1 MSGHRTHG
9 IRLPDRNSRIRPR
22 AVNAPASL
30 SETLRG
36 RLAEGQPV
44 DAVLEGWALLDSTL
58 THDPAAFA
66 EALGEAAKLDT
77 TAGFAAIAPEGSLG
91 AAVISPTGALAQADP
106 QFIKWFGDPTDIP
119 AFRRLVRLAQKQG
132 QASGLVETEDGGVIA
147 ACAAVE
153 TLAVRW
159 PLSDASRAQ
168 LMLPGRRVC
177 LLGFAPS
184 RVSDLAQ
191 RAAQA
196 FGFTPL
202 EARLSEALLD
212 APNLNEA
219 AERIGVGRETARE
232 ALKKAMRKAGARR
245 SPDLVRRMMDLMSG
259 MGAPIG
265 DVEAVLRALFGATP
279 AEAKAAAR
287 FAEGLTAREVAAA
300 LGVKEATVRG
310 QLKAVFAKTGVN
322 KAKDLVRLTVEA
334 GALTAFTE
342 ASETVVE
349 PVDPEGRP
357 RVLSLE
363 GGRRVAFVD
372 YGPKG
377 GRPVV
382 VFHGYSTGRIL
393 PITFVALL
401 HRAGYRP
408 LAVQRPGFGLT
419 DPAPTPEVHLAT
431 QADDLIAVLTA
442 LKLRKVDIMV
452 RDGSTAA
459 GLAFAAR
466 YGDRIARGLLMNPR
480 APREIERSQLS
491 LIGAVSRSMLKHPEL
506 ITPLGEMLR
515 RQTRT
520 DLLTRTVRKSM
531 ETAPA
536 DKAAT
541 DDPLIL
547 ARLLRDARGMS
558 ARTIA
563 GWAAEMAVYALGWT
577 LPDTIGGD
585 RWNLLFCEGLQ
596 WPVQVEH
603 WRAAFPDAPITFIKD
618 AGFLAY
624 YTHPVEVIA
633 ALER

>member
-1 MSGHRTHG
+1 
-9 IRLPDRNSRIRPR
+9 L
-22 AVNAPASL
+22 NAPASL
-30 SETLRG
+30 SESLRG

-44 DAVLEGWALLDSTL
+44 DAVLDGWAMLDTTL

-66 EALGEAAKLDT
+66 EALGEAARLDT
-77 TAGFAAIAPEGSLG
+77 SAGFAAIAPEGSLG
-91 AAVISPTGALAQADP
+91 AAVLSPTGALAQADP

-153 TLAVRW
+153 TLALRW

-168 LMLPGRRVC
+168 LLLPGRRVA

-202 EARLSEALLD
+202 EARLAEALLD

-357 RVLSLE
+357 RVLSLD

-393 PITFVALL
+393 PLNFVALL

-419 DPAPTPEVHLAT
+419 DPAPTPENHLEV
-431 QADDLIAVLTA
+431 QADDLLAVLTA
-442 LKLRKVDIMV
+442 LKLRKVDVMV

-466 YGDRIARGLLMNPR
+466 HGDRIARGLLMNPR
-480 APREIERSQLS
+480 PPREVERDHRS
-491 LIGAVSRSMLKHPEL
+491 LIGTISRSVLKHPEL

-520 DLLTRTVRKSM
+520 DLLTKTIRRSLEV
-531 ETAPA
+531 APA
-536 DKAAT
+536 DRAAI
-541 DDPLIL
+541 DDPLIM
-547 ARLLRDARGMS
+547 ARILRDARGMS

-563 GWAAEMAVYALGWT
+563 GWAAEMAVYAHGWA
-577 LPDTIGGD
+577 LPADIGGEH
-585 RWNLLFCEGLQ
+585 WSHLHCKGFG
-596 WPVQVEH
+596 WPVEMGF
-603 WRAAFPDAPITFIKD
+603 WTAALPGAPVFELPD

-624 YTHPVEVIA
+624 HTHPAEVIA
-633 ALER
+633 ALEGEGETGTH

>member
-1 MSGHRTHG
+1 M
-9 IRLPDRNSRIRPR
+9 
-22 AVNAPASL
+22 NATPSL

-44 DAVLEGWALLDSTL
+44 DAVLDGWALLDSTL
-58 THDPAAFA
+58 LHDPAAFA

-91 AAVISPTGALAQADP
+91 AAVISPSGALAQADP

-147 ACAAVE
+147 ACAAIE
-153 TLAVRW
+153 TLALRW

-168 LMLPGRRVC
+168 LLLPGRRVA

-202 EARLSEALLD
+202 EARLAEALLD

-287 FAEGLTAREVAAA
+287 FAEGMTAREVAAA

-349 PVDPEGRP
+349 PVDPDGRT
-357 RVLSLE
+357 RIISLSDH
-363 GGRRVAFVD
+363 RRVAFVD

-382 VFHGYSTGRIL
+382 IFHGYSTGRIL
-393 PITFVALL
+393 PLNFVALL

-408 LAVQRPGFGLT
+408 LAVQRPGFGLS
-419 DPAPTPEVHLAT
+419 DPAPTQESHLEV
-431 QADDLIAVLTA
+431 QADDLAAVLDA
-442 LKLRKVDIMV
+442 LKLRKVDVMI

-466 YGDRIARGLLMNPR
+466 HGARIARGLLMNPR
-480 APREIERSQLS
+480 APRDVERDHRS
-491 LIGAVSRSMLKHPEL
+491 LIGAVSRSMLKFPEL
-506 ITPLGEMLR
+506 IVPLGEMLR

-520 DLLTRTVRKSM
+520 DLLTRTVRRTLESAPGDR
-531 ETAPA
+531 TAL
-536 DKAAT
+536 
-541 DDPLIL
+541 DDPLVL
-547 ARLLRDARGMS
+547 ARVLRDTRGMS

-563 GWAAEMAVYALGWT
+563 GWAAEMAVYAFGWT
-577 LPDTIGGD
+577 LPPVIGGD
-585 RWNLLFCEGLQ
+585 RWNILFCEGLD
-596 WPVQVEH
+596 WPVHMQLWQE
-603 WRAAFPDAPITFIKD
+603 AFPEAPIRKLPL
-618 AGFLAY
+618 AGFMAY
-624 YTHPVEVIA
+624 YTHPAEVIA
-633 ALER
+633 ALEG

>member
-1 MSGHRTHG
+1 
-9 IRLPDRNSRIRPR
+9 
-22 AVNAPASL
+22 VNAPASL
-30 SETLRG
+30 SESLRG

-44 DAVLEGWALLDSTL
+44 DAVLDGWTLLDATL

-66 EALGEAAKLDT
+66 EVLGEAARLDT
-77 TAGFAAIAPEGSLG
+77 AAGFAAIAPEGSLG
-91 AAVISPTGALAQADP
+91 AAVISPSGALAQADP

-153 TLAVRW
+153 SLALRW
-159 PLSDASRAQ
+159 PLSEASRTQ
-168 LMLPGRRVC
+168 LLLPGRRVA

-202 EARLSEALLD
+202 EARLAEALLD
-212 APNLNEA
+212 APNLAEA

-265 DVEAVLRALFGATP
+265 DVEAVLRTLFGATP

-393 PITFVALL
+393 PLNFVALL

-419 DPAPTPEVHLAT
+419 DPAPTPESHLEV
-431 QADDLIAVLTA
+431 QADDLLAVLTA
-442 LKLRKVDIMV
+442 LKLRKVDVMV

-466 YGDRIARGLLMNPR
+466 HGERIARGLLMNPR
-480 APREIERSQLS
+480 PPREIERTHRS
-491 LIGAVSRSMLKHPEL
+491 LIGAISRSVLKHPEL
-506 ITPLGEMLR
+506 IAPLGEMLR

-520 DLLTRTVRKSM
+520 DLLTKTIRRSL

-536 DKAAT
+536 DRAAI
-541 DDPLIL
+541 DDPLVM
-547 ARLLRDARGMS
+547 ARILRDSRAMS
-558 ARTIA
+558 ARTSA
-563 GWAAEMAVYALGWT
+563 GWAAEMAVYANDWR
-577 LPDTIGGD
+577 LPPAIGGEH
-585 RWNLLFCEGLQ
+585 WSILLCGGLE
-596 WPVQVEH
+596 WPVHVEF
-603 WRAAFPDAPITFIKD
+603 WRQAVPGVRISELPE

-624 YTHPVEVIA
+624 YTHPAEVIA
-633 ALER
+633 ALEG

>member
-1 MSGHRTHG
+1 M
-9 IRLPDRNSRIRPR
+9 
-22 AVNAPASL
+22 NAPVSL

-44 DAVLEGWALLDSTL
+44 DAVLDGWALLDSTL
-58 THDPAAFA
+58 AHEPAAFA
-66 EALGEAAKLDT
+66 EALGEAARLDT
-77 TAGFAAIAPEGSLG
+77 GAGFAAIAPEGSLG
-91 AAVISPTGALAQADP
+91 AAVISPSGALAQADP
-106 QFIKWFGDPTDIP
+106 RFIQWFGDPTDIP
-119 AFRRLVRLAQKQG
+119 AFRRLVRLALKQG
-132 QASGLVETEDGGVIA
+132 QASGLVETQDGGVIA

-153 TLAVRW
+153 TLALRW
-159 PLSDASRAQ
+159 PLSEASRVQ
-168 LMLPGRRVC
+168 LLLPGRRVA

-191 RAAQA
+191 RACHS

-202 EARLSEALLD
+202 EARLAEALLD
-212 APNLNEA
+212 ASSLNEA

-265 DVEAVLRALFGATP
+265 DVESVLRTLFGATP
-279 AEAKAAAR
+279 AEARAAAR
-287 FAEGLTAREVAAA
+287 FAEGLTAKEVAAA

-357 RVLSLE
+357 RIISLPDT
-363 GGRRVAFVD
+363 RRVAFMD

-377 GRPVV
+377 GRPVI

-393 PITFVALL
+393 PPNFVAAL

-408 LAVQRPGFGLT
+408 LAVQRPGFGLS
-419 DPAPTPEVHLAT
+419 DPAFSPENHLEV
-431 QADDLIAVLTA
+431 QADDLAAVLDA
-442 LKLRKVDIMV
+442 LKLRKVDVMI

-466 YGDRIARGLLMNPR
+466 HGDRISRGLLMNPR
-480 APREIERSQLS
+480 APRDFERPHVS
-491 LIGAVSRSMLKHPEL
+491 LVGAVSRSLLSRPEL
-506 ITPLGEMLR
+506 IIPFGEMLR

-520 DLLTRTVRKSM
+520 DLLTKTVRRTLES
-531 ETAPA
+531 APG
-536 DKAAT
+536 DRAAL
-541 DDPLIL
+541 DDPLVL
-547 ARLLRDARGMS
+547 ARVLRDTRGMS

-563 GWAAEMAVYALGWT
+563 GWAAEMAVYALGWQ
-577 LPDTIGGD
+577 LPANIGGD
-585 RWNLLFCEGLQ
+585 RWNILFCEGLD
-596 WPVQVEH
+596 WPVYIQL
-603 WRAAFPDAPITFIKD
+603 WQDAFPDAKVHKIPL
-618 AGFLAY
+618 AGFMAY
-624 YTHPVEVIA
+624 YTHPAGVIA
-633 ALER
+633 ALEA

>member
-1 MSGHRTHG
+1 M
-9 IRLPDRNSRIRPR
+9 
-22 AVNAPASL
+22 
-30 SETLRG
+30 
-36 RLAEGQPV
+36 
-44 DAVLEGWALLDSTL
+44 DAVLDGWALLDSTL
-58 THDPAAFA
+58 AHEPAAFA
-66 EALGEAAKLDT
+66 EALGEAARLDT
-77 TAGFAAIAPEGSLG
+77 GAGFAAIAPEGSLG
-91 AAVISPTGALAQADP
+91 AAVISPSGALAQADP
-106 QFIKWFGDPTDIP
+106 RFIKWFGDPTDIP
-119 AFRRLVRLAQKQG
+119 AFRRLVRLALKQG

-147 ACAAVE
+147 ACAAIE
-153 TLAVRW
+153 TLALRW
-159 PLSDASRAQ
+159 PLSEASRTQ
-168 LMLPGRRVC
+168 LLLPGRRVA

-191 RAAQA
+191 RACQS

-202 EARLSEALLD
+202 EARLAEALLD
-212 APNLNEA
+212 ASNLNEA

-349 PVDPEGRP
+349 PVDPEGRH
-357 RVLSLE
+357 RVISLE

-393 PITFVALL
+393 PLGFVALL

-419 DPAPTPEVHLAT
+419 DPAPTPEAHLAT

-442 LKLRKVDIMV
+442 LKLRKVDVMI

-466 YGDRIARGLLMNPR
+466 YGDRIGRGLLMNPR
-480 APREIERSQLS
+480 APRDVERGQLS
-491 LIGAVSRSMLKHPEL
+491 LIEAVSRSLLKHPEL

-520 DLLTRTVRKSM
+520 DLLTRTVRKSLD
-531 ETAPA
+531 TAPA
-536 DKAAT
+536 DKAAM

-547 ARLLRDARGMS
+547 ARLLRDARGMA
-558 ARTIA
+558 ARTIS

-577 LPDTIGGD
+577 LPGDIGGD
-585 RWNLLFCEGLQ
+585 WSLLFCDGLR
-596 WPVQVEH
+596 WPVDISP
-603 WRAAFPDAPITFIKD
+603 WRAAFPEAPVTFLKD

-624 YTHPVEVIA
+624 YTHPAEVIA
-633 ALER
+633 ALEG

>member
-1 MSGHRTHG
+1 MT
-9 IRLPDRNSRIRPR
+9 
-22 AVNAPASL
+22 APASL
-30 SETLRG
+30 SDSLRG

-44 DAVLEGWALLDSTL
+44 DAVLDGWALLDSTL

-66 EALGEAAKLDT
+66 EVLGEAARLDT
-77 TAGFAAIAPEGSLG
+77 AAGFAAIAPEGSLG
-91 AAVISPTGALAQADP
+91 AAVISPSGALAQADP
-106 QFIKWFGDPTDIP
+106 QFIRWFGDPTDIP

-132 QASGLVETEDGGVIA
+132 QASGLVETEDGGVVA

-153 TLAVRW
+153 SLALRW
-159 PLSDASRAQ
+159 PLSEASRAQ
-168 LMLPGRRVC
+168 LLLPGRRVA

-184 RVSDLAQ
+184 KVSELAQ

-202 EARLSEALLD
+202 EARLAEALLD
-212 APNLNEA
+212 APNLAEA

-259 MGAPIG
+259 LGAPIG
-265 DVEAVLRALFGATP
+265 DVESVLRALFGATP

-287 FAEGLTAREVAAA
+287 FAEGLTAKEVAAA

-357 RVLSLE
+357 RLISLPDT
-363 GGRRVAFVD
+363 RRVAFVD

-393 PITFVALL
+393 PLNFVAEL

-408 LAVQRPGFGLT
+408 LAVQRPGFGLS
-419 DPAPTPEVHLAT
+419 DPAFNPESHLDV
-431 QADDLIAVLTA
+431 QADDLLAVLTA
-442 LKLRKVDIMV
+442 LKLRKVDVMV

-466 YGDRIARGLLMNPR
+466 HGDRIARGLLMNPR
-480 APREIERSQLS
+480 PPREVERTHRS
-491 LIGAVSRSMLKHPEL
+491 LIGTISRSVLKHPEL
-506 ITPLGEMLR
+506 IAPLGEMLR

-520 DLLTRTVRKSM
+520 DLLTRTIRRSM
-531 ETAPA
+531 EISPA
-536 DKAAT
+536 DRAAIE
-541 DDPLIL
+541 DPLVM
-547 ARLLRDARGMS
+547 ARILRDARGMS
-558 ARTIA
+558 ARTSA
-563 GWAAEMAVYALGWT
+563 GWAAEMAVYAQDWT
-577 LPDTIGGD
+577 LPEAIGGEQ
-585 RWNLLFCEGLQ
+585 WNILLCGGLE
-596 WPVQVEH
+596 WPVHMEF
-603 WRAAFPDAPITFIKD
+603 WRQAVPGVRITD
-618 AGFLAY
+618 LPEAGFLAY
-624 YTHPVEVIA
+624 YTHPAEVIA
-633 ALER
+633 ALEG

>member
-1 MSGHRTHG
+1 M
-9 IRLPDRNSRIRPR
+9 
-22 AVNAPASL
+22 NAPATL

-44 DAVLEGWALLDSTL
+44 DAVLDGWALLDSTL
-58 THDPAAFA
+58 IHDPAAFA

-106 QFIKWFGDPTDIP
+106 QFIRWFGDPTDIP

-153 TLAVRW
+153 TLALRW
-159 PLSDASRAQ
+159 PLSEASRAQ
-168 LMLPGRRVC
+168 LLLPGRRVA

-202 EARLSEALLD
+202 EARLAEALLD

-265 DVEAVLRALFGATP
+265 DVEAVLRTLFGATP

-342 ASETVVE
+342 ASETVIE
-349 PVDPEGRP
+349 PVDPEGRT
-357 RVLSLE
+357 RIISLPNT
-363 GGRRVAFVD
+363 RRVAFVD

-382 VFHGYSTGRIL
+382 IFHGYSTGRIL
-393 PITFVALL
+393 PPNFIAAL
-401 HRAGYRP
+401 HQSGYRP
-408 LAVQRPGFGLT
+408 LAVQRPGFGLS
-419 DPAPTPEVHLAT
+419 DPALTPESHLDT
-431 QADDLIAVLTA
+431 QADDLLAVLDA
-442 LKLRKVDIMV
+442 LKLRKVDVMI

-459 GLAFAAR
+459 GLAFATR
-466 YGDRIARGLLMNPR
+466 HGGRIARGLLMNPR
-480 APREIERSQLS
+480 APADVERDHRS
-491 LIGAVSRSMLKHPEL
+491 LIGQVSRSMLRHPEL
-506 ITPLGEMLR
+506 IVPLGEMLR

-520 DLLTRTVRKSM
+520 DLLTKTVKRTLES
-531 ETAPA
+531 APGDRQA
-536 DKAAT
+536 LE
-541 DDPLIL
+541 DPLVL
-547 ARLLRDARGMS
+547 ARVLRDTRGMS

-563 GWAAEMAVYALGWT
+563 GWAAEMAVYAGGWS
-577 LPDTIGGD
+577 LPRAVGGEHWTI
-585 RWNLLFCEGLQ
+585 LFCEGLD
-596 WPVQVEH
+596 WPVH
-603 WRAAFPDAPITFIKD
+603 LPLWREFLPDAPIRKIPL
-618 AGFLAY
+618 AGFMAY
-624 YTHPVEVIA
+624 YTHPAEVID
-633 ALER
+633 ALEG

>member
-1 MSGHRTHG
+1 M
-9 IRLPDRNSRIRPR
+9 
-22 AVNAPASL
+22 NATASL
-30 SETLRG
+30 SESLRG
-36 RLAEGQPV
+36 RLVEGQPV
-44 DAVLEGWALLDSTL
+44 DAVLDGWALLDSTL
-58 THDPAAFA
+58 LHDPAAFA

-106 QFIKWFGDPTDIP
+106 QFIRWFGDPTDIP
-119 AFRRLVRLAQKQG
+119 AFRRLARLAQKQG

-147 ACAAVE
+147 ACAAIE
-153 TLAVRW
+153 TLALRW

-168 LMLPGRRVC
+168 LLLPGRRVA

-184 RVSDLAQ
+184 RSSHLAQ
-191 RAAQA
+191 SAAQA

-202 EARLSEALLD
+202 EARLAEALLD

-287 FAEGLTAREVAAA
+287 FAEGMTAREVAAA

-322 KAKDLVRLTVEA
+322 KVKDLVRLTVEA
-334 GALTAFTE
+334 SALTAFTE

-349 PVDPEGRP
+349 PADPDGRT
-357 RVLSLE
+357 RIISLPDT
-363 GGRRVAFVD
+363 RRVAFVD

-377 GRPVV
+377 GRPVF

-393 PITFVALL
+393 PLNFVAAL
-401 HRAGYRP
+401 HMGGYRP

-419 DPAPTPEVHLAT
+419 DPAPTPESHLDV
-431 QADDLIAVLTA
+431 QADDLLAVITA
-442 LKLRKVDIMV
+442 LKLRKVDVMV

-466 YGDRIARGLLMNPR
+466 HGDRIARGLLMNPR
-480 APREIERSQLS
+480 APRDVERNHTSMVGS
-491 LIGAVSRSMLKHPEL
+491 VARSMLKHPEL
-506 ITPLGEMLR
+506 IIPLGEMLR

-520 DLLTRTVRKSM
+520 DLLTRIVLRTL
-531 ETAPA
+531 ENAPG
-536 DKAAT
+536 DRAALE
-541 DDPLIL
+541 DPLIL
-547 ARLLRDARGMS
+547 ARMLRDTRGMS
-558 ARTIA
+558 ARTVA
-563 GWAAEMAVYALGWT
+563 GWAAEMAVYAHGWT
-577 LPDTIGGD
+577 PPAVTGGD
-585 RWNLLFCEGLQ
+585 QWTILFCEGLD
-596 WPVQVEH
+596 WPVEEGF
-603 WRAAFPDAPITFIKD
+603 WEGAFPNAPILKIPV
-618 AGFLAY
+618 AGFMAY
-624 YTHPVEVIA
+624 YTHPAEVIR
-633 ALER
+633 ALEGG

>member
-1 MSGHRTHG
+1 L
-9 IRLPDRNSRIRPR
+9 I
-22 AVNAPASL
+22 
-30 SETLRG
+30 
-36 RLAEGQPV
+36 
-44 DAVLEGWALLDSTL
+44 
-58 THDPAAFA
+58 
-66 EALGEAAKLDT
+66 
-77 TAGFAAIAPEGSLG
+77 
-91 AAVISPTGALAQADP
+91 
-106 QFIKWFGDPTDIP
+106 
-119 AFRRLVRLAQKQG
+119 
-132 QASGLVETEDGGVIA
+132 
-147 ACAAVE
+147 
-153 TLAVRW
+153 
-159 PLSDASRAQ
+159 
-168 LMLPGRRVC
+168 LPGRRVC

-202 EARLSEALLD
+202 EARLAEALLD

-357 RVLSLE
+357 RVLSLVT
-363 GGRRVAFVD
+363 GRRVAFVD

-393 PITFVALL
+393 PINFVALL
-401 HRAGYRP
+401 HRSGYRP

-419 DPAPTPEVHLAT
+419 DPALTPESHLAT
-431 QADDLIAVLTA
+431 QSDDLIAVLTA
-442 LKLRKVDIMV
+442 LKLRKVDVMV

-459 GLAFAAR
+459 GLHFAVR
-466 YGDRIARGLLMNPR
+466 HGDRIGRGLLMNPR
-480 APREIERSQLS
+480 APREFERSERS

-520 DLLTRTVRKSM
+520 DLLTRTVRKSL

-547 ARLLRDARGMS
+547 ARVLRDARGMA

-563 GWAAEMAVYALGWT
+563 GWAAEMAVYAHGWT
-577 LPDTIGGD
+577 LPDNIGGD
-585 RWNLLFCEGLQ
+585 RWTILFCDGLQ
-596 WPVQVEH
+596 WPVDIEH
-603 WRAAFPDAPITFIKD
+603 WRKAFPDSPMTFLKD
-618 AGFLAY
+618 AGFMAY
-624 YTHPVEVIA
+624 YTHPAEVIA
-633 ALER
+633 ALEG

>member
-1 MSGHRTHG
+1 M
-9 IRLPDRNSRIRPR
+9 
-22 AVNAPASL
+22 NAPASL

-44 DAVLEGWALLDSTL
+44 DAVLDGWALLDSTL

-119 AFRRLVRLAQKQG
+119 AFRRLARLAQKQG

-147 ACAAVE
+147 ACAAIE
-153 TLAVRW
+153 ALALRW
-159 PLSDASRAQ
+159 PLSEASRAQ
-168 LMLPGRRVC
+168 LLLPGRRVA

-191 RAAQA
+191 RACQA
-196 FGFTPL
+196 FSFTPL
-202 EARLSEALLD
+202 EARLAEALLD

-349 PVDPEGRP
+349 PVDPEGRT
-357 RVLSLE
+357 RLVSLPDT
-363 GGRRVAFVD
+363 RRVAFVD

-393 PITFVALL
+393 PINFVALL

-408 LAVQRPGFGLT
+408 LAVQRAGFGLS
-419 DPAPTPEVHLAT
+419 DPAFAPEAHLEV
-431 QADDLIAVLTA
+431 QADDLAAVLDT
-442 LKLRKVDIMV
+442 LKLRKVDVMI

-459 GLAFAAR
+459 GLAFASR
-466 YGDRIARGLLMNPR
+466 HGHRIGRGLLMNPR
-480 APREIERSQLS
+480 APREVERPQLS
-491 LIGAVSRSMLKHPEL
+491 LIGAVSRNMLRHPEL

-520 DLLTRTVRKSM
+520 DLLTRTVRKSL

-536 DKAAT
+536 DKAAI
-541 DDPLIL
+541 DDPVIM
-547 ARLLRDARGMS
+547 ARVLRDARGMS

-577 LPDTIGGD
+577 LPKDIGGD
-585 RWNLLFCEGLQ
+585 HWTLLFCEGLD
-596 WPVQVEH
+596 WPVHMPV
-603 WRAAFPDAPITFIKD
+603 WRDAFPDAPIRKLPL
-618 AGFLAY
+618 AGFMAY
-624 YTHPVEVIA
+624 YTHPTEVIA
-633 ALER
+633 ALEG

>member
-1 MSGHRTHG
+1 MAAQGTHG
-9 IRLPDRNSRIRPR
+9 IRPRDCNLRIRPR
-22 AVNAPASL
+22 TVNASASL

-91 AAVISPTGALAQADP
+91 AAVISPSGALAQADP

-153 TLAVRW
+153 TLAMRW

-202 EARLSEALLD
+202 EARLAEALLD

-265 DVEAVLRALFGATP
+265 DVEAVLRDLFGATP

-393 PITFVALL
+393 PINFVAML

-408 LAVQRPGFGLT
+408 MAVQRPGFGLT

-431 QADDLIAVLTA
+431 QADDLIAVLAA

-466 YGDRIARGLLMNPR
+466 YGDRISRGLLMNPR

-520 DLLTRTVRKSM
+520 DLLTRTVRKSL

-547 ARLLRDARGMS
+547 ARVLRDARGMS

-563 GWAAEMAVYALGWT
+563 GWAAEMAVYAMGWT

-624 YTHPVEVIA
+624 YTHPAEVIA
-633 ALER
+633 ALEG

>member
-1 MSGHRTHG
+1 LTR
-9 IRLPDRNSRIRPR
+9 R
-22 AVNAPASL
+22 AKSAPIPLKVNATVSL
-30 SETLRG
+30 SESLRG

-44 DAVLEGWALLDSTL
+44 DAVLDGWALLDSTL
-58 THDPAAFA
+58 VHDPAAFA
-66 EALGEAAKLDT
+66 EALGEAAKLDSS
-77 TAGFAAIAPEGSLG
+77 AGFAAIAPEGSLG
-91 AAVISPTGALAQADP
+91 AAVISPSGALAQADP
-106 QFIKWFGDPTDIP
+106 QFIRWFGDPTDIP
-119 AFRRLVRLAQKQG
+119 AFRRLARLAQKQG
-132 QASGLVETEDGGVIA
+132 QASGLVETEDGGIIA
-147 ACAAVE
+147 ACAAIE
-153 TLAVRW
+153 TLALRW
-159 PLSDASRAQ
+159 PLSEASRAQ
-168 LMLPGRRVC
+168 LLLPGRRIA

-184 RVSDLAQ
+184 RVSALAV

-202 EARLSEALLD
+202 EARLAEALLD
-212 APNLNEA
+212 APNLAEA

-349 PVDPEGRP
+349 PIDPEGRP
-357 RVLSLE
+357 RILSLDS
-363 GGRRVAFVD
+363 GRRVAFID

-382 VFHGYSTGRIL
+382 VFHGYSIGRIL
-393 PITFVALL
+393 PLGFVALL

-408 LAVQRPGFGLT
+408 LSVQRPGFGLS
-419 DPAPTPEVHLAT
+419 DPAPTPESHLAV
-431 QADDLIAVLTA
+431 QADDLLAVLTA
-442 LKLRKVDIMV
+442 LKLRKVDVMI

-466 YGDRIARGLLMNPR
+466 HGDRIGRGLLMNPR
-480 APREIERSQLS
+480 PPREVERSHFS
-491 LIGAVSRSMLKHPEL
+491 LIGAVARTMLKHPEL
-506 ITPLGEMLR
+506 IAPLGEMLR

-520 DLLTRTVRKSM
+520 DLLTRTIRRSL
-531 ETAPA
+531 ESAPG
-536 DKAAT
+536 DRAAI
-541 DDPLIL
+541 DDPLIM
-547 ARLLRDARGMS
+547 ARILRDARGMS
-558 ARTIA
+558 ARTSA

-577 LPDTIGGD
+577 LPPVIGGD
-585 RWNLLFCEGLQ
+585 HWSILFCEGLD
-596 WPVQVEH
+596 WPVHLGLWQD
-603 WRAAFPDAPITFIKD
+603 ALPSAPITTLPA

-624 YTHPVEVIA
+624 FTHPAEVIA
-633 ALER
+633 ALEG

>member
-1 MSGHRTHG
+1 M
-9 IRLPDRNSRIRPR
+9 
-22 AVNAPASL
+22 NASASL

-91 AAVISPTGALAQADP
+91 AAVISPSGALAQADP

-153 TLAVRW
+153 TLAMRW

-202 EARLSEALLD
+202 EARLAEALLD

-265 DVEAVLRALFGATP
+265 DVEAVLRDLFGATP

-393 PITFVALL
+393 PINFVAML

-408 LAVQRPGFGLT
+408 MAVQRPGFGLT

-431 QADDLIAVLTA
+431 QADDLIAVLAA

-466 YGDRIARGLLMNPR
+466 YGDRISRGLLMNPR

-520 DLLTRTVRKSM
+520 DLLTRTVRKSL

-547 ARLLRDARGMS
+547 ARVLRDARGMS

-563 GWAAEMAVYALGWT
+563 GWAAEMAVYAMGWT

-624 YTHPVEVIA
+624 YTHPAEVIA
-633 ALER
+633 ALEG

>member
-1 MSGHRTHG
+1 M
-9 IRLPDRNSRIRPR
+9 
-22 AVNAPASL
+22 NALASL

-91 AAVISPTGALAQADP
+91 AAVISPSGALAQADP

-147 ACAAVE
+147 ACAAID

-168 LMLPGRRVC
+168 LILPGRRVC

-202 EARLSEALLD
+202 EARLAEALLD

-363 GGRRVAFVD
+363 DGRRVAFVD

-393 PITFVALL
+393 PINFVALL

-442 LKLRKVDIMV
+442 LKLRKVDVMV

-459 GLAFAAR
+459 GLDFAVR
-466 YGDRIARGLLMNPR
+466 YGDRVGRGLLMNPR
-480 APREIERSQLS
+480 APRDIERSQLS

-520 DLLTRTVRKSM
+520 DLLTRTVRKSL

-547 ARLLRDARGMS
+547 ARVLRDARGMS

-563 GWAAEMAVYALGWT
+563 GWAAEMAVYAMGWT

-633 ALER
+633 ALEG

>member
-1 MSGHRTHG
+1 M
-9 IRLPDRNSRIRPR
+9 
-22 AVNAPASL
+22 NASASL

-91 AAVISPTGALAQADP
+91 AAVISPSGALAQADP

-147 ACAAVE
+147 ACAAIE
-153 TLAVRW
+153 TLALRW
-159 PLSDASRAQ
+159 PLSEASRAQ
-168 LMLPGRRVC
+168 LLLPGRRVA

-184 RVSDLAQ
+184 RSSDLAQ

-202 EARLSEALLD
+202 EARLAEALLD

-259 MGAPIG
+259 MGAPIA

-287 FAEGLTAREVAAA
+287 FAEGMTAREVATA

-334 GALTAFTE
+334 GALTAFIE

-393 PITFVALL
+393 PINFVAML

-408 LAVQRPGFGLT
+408 MAVQRPGFGLT

-442 LKLRKVDIMV
+442 LKLRKVDVMI

-459 GLAFAAR
+459 GLDFAVR
-466 YGDRIARGLLMNPR
+466 YGDRVGRGLLMNPR

-520 DLLTRTVRKSM
+520 DLLTRTVRKSL

-541 DDPLIL
+541 EDPLIL
-547 ARLLRDARGMS
+547 ARVLRDARGMA

-563 GWAAEMAVYALGWT
+563 GWAAEMAVYAMGWT
-577 LPDTIGGD
+577 LPENIGGD
-585 RWNLLFCEGLQ
+585 RWNILFCDGLQ
-596 WPVQVEH
+596 WPVDIEH
-603 WRAAFPDAPITFIKD
+603 WRKAFPDAPMTFLKD
-618 AGFLAY
+618 AGFMAY
-624 YTHPVEVIA
+624 YTHPAEVIT
-633 ALER
+633 ALEG